1 MPVAVSPGEMRVFG
15 RVLFSPLLQD
25 FLCLLEAFWRYDGPF
40 RAVMVVML
48 FLRQSLRRSFQKVHN
63 GVAVIDVMSAV
74 NWVLQYSPYVPLVP
88 IVTILGFHLLFAK
101 CDGDKAASKSLVDVE
116 MIDFSDDLR
125 FPLVDFHSE
134 VINPVISENSRRYSS
149 FL

>member
-1 MPVAVSPGEMRVFG
+1 
-15 RVLFSPLLQD
+15 
-25 FLCLLEAFWRYDGPF
+25 
-40 RAVMVVML
+40 MVIL
-48 FLRQSLRRSFQKVHN
+48 FLRQRLRRSFQKVHN

-88 IVTILGFHLLFAK
+88 IVTKLGFHLLFGK
-101 CDGDKAASKSLVDVE
+101 CDGDKAASESLVDVE

-134 VINPVISENSRRYSS
+134 VINPVISENSRRM
-149 FL
+149 